1 MGKIPILT
9 NIFQMGWNHQPVH
22 VVGVN
27 IFFSSKNIYMKHC
40 CVFYLG
46 EYIIAMS
53 HASSPQVRAVV
64 YLNSSK
70 NMQSIKKVCD
80 AYHQKVV
87 LQTNHH
93 FWKPPVRV
101 IISIS
106 PPKKREIDIPRG
118 QNPWFESIA
127 EKNGA
132 QGWSPNLLVLNPNRM
147 LSFAT
152 QKMHLFGASCCPG
165 WSSYMVLL
173 NHVRHFGVNCVLFG
187 AFVGLEWNSCIYNR

>member
-1 MGKIPILT
+1 MLRHHKFGRLCIWTLQKTCNQSRRFAMHIT
-9 NIFQMGWNHQPVH
+9 KKWFCKQTTIFGN
-22 VVGVN
+22 
-27 IFFSSKNIYMKHC
+27 
-40 CVFYLG
+40 
-46 EYIIAMS
+46 
-53 HASSPQVRAVV
+53 
-64 YLNSSK
+64 
-70 NMQSIKKVCD
+70 
-80 AYHQKVV
+80 
-87 LQTNHH
+87 
-93 FWKPPVRV
+93 PPVRV